1 MNYSVFVISEIVGV
15 LTNRATTREANSP
28 LREDPKTTTNG
39 LIPGWAGPSPA
50 EGSTEYPGRT
60 HWPSLKVQRHV
71 PNKSPRRDREGGAW
85 PSYTE
90 RRLEKNDLV

>member
-39 LIPGWAGPSPA
+39 LIPGGLAPVLPRVLPNI
-50 EGSTEYPGRT
+50 PGARIG
-60 HWPSLKVQRHV
+60 L
-71 PNKSPRRDREGGAW
+71 A
-85 PSYTE
+85 
-90 RRLEKNDLV
+90 